1 MSKTSKK
8 KFRASRPAAVP
19 PAAPSLPPRD
29 FSVPYA
35 AGFIL
40 SAALFGLV
48 PDTFANHAWDY
59 LQFLPAGWLLFPA
72 ALVAVLFLSRKR
84 LAAASSVP
92 PAVHWAAALAVSACF
107 VLFRTRIHCFG
118 GDGNVSPLLPP
129 GFALSDF
136 LPPPPG
142 RGRFDGWLR
151 PAIEKAC
158 GALGLFEKS
167 EVMPS
172 MLAAAV
178 HSVVFGVLFV
188 WTAAV
193 VLRRRTDLFLLLATG
208 PFVFNFCGNVDSYAV
223 SLVVALAFFLAC
235 RPLWR
240 AGRPVRSRDLA
251 LLALL
256 WAFGL
261 WTHPFHAFGGFPL
274 AVLAARRLER
284 FPRAARLPGWLF
296 PVLWGVAFFTAVK
309 CSKWGNAWVEWKFA
323 APPPTFSRDTLTHYA
338 NSILLPVLPL
348 AGVLACDPSRRRRL
362 REPAVLFLSESLVF
376 FAMAFTLGAADQFN
390 YFHLAFFFSVPW
402 WLSLSADRPL
412 PPGPL
417 AAVLAC
423 RLFLLVPMAAVHSS
437 HATIRRAGALYP
449 LDPCHHNRVMSWQ
462 THLGLCLA
470 DNLQGDPAIR
480 SAVLAAFADGA
491 RNARPAGFRFGNA
504 VYHAAFLYEY
514 GEFEA
519 GRREL
524 HALLDAAPEAIRWFL
539 SPRPAFIQCNRERL
553 WGDIDRFL
561 EERRSPVLAEYRGV
575 VAQLRE
581 AAAAAPDFVRPPPYA
596 RGP

>member
-1 MSKTSKK
+1 MSKTRKQK
-8 KFRASRPAAVP
+8 TRASRPAAVP
-19 PAAPSLPPRD
+19 EGPPRPRAD
-29 FSVPYA
+29 LSVPFA
-35 AGFIL
+35 VGFIL
-40 SAALFGLV
+40 LSTLFGLV
-48 PDTFANHAWDY
+48 PGTFANYAWDY
-59 LQFLPAGWLLFPA
+59 LQFLPAGWLVFPVAMA
-72 ALVAVLFLSRKR
+72 ALPVLLRRR
-84 LAAASSVP
+84 LASASSVP
-92 PAVHWAAALAVSACF
+92 PAVLWAVALALPACF

-118 GDGNVSPLLPP
+118 GDGNVSPLLPS

-151 PAIEKAC
+151 PAVEKVC
-158 GALGLFEKS
+158 GALGLFRKS

-178 HSVVFGVLFV
+178 HSIAFGVLFV

-193 VLRRRTDLFLLLATG
+193 ALRRRADLFLLLATG

-223 SLVVALAFFLAC
+223 SLVVALVFFLAC
-235 RPLWR
+235 RPLWPP
-240 AGRPVRSRDLA
+240 GTPVGFRHLA

-256 WAFGL
+256 GAFGL

-274 AVLAARRLER
+274 AALTTRWLKR

-296 PVLWGVAFFTAVK
+296 PVLYGVAFFVAVK

-323 APPPTFSRDTLTHYA
+323 APPPTFSRDTWIHYA

-348 AGVLACDPSRRRRL
+348 AGVLFLDPSRRRL
-362 REPAVLFLSESLVF
+362 VREAAVLFLSESLVF

-402 WLSLSADRPL
+402 WLALSAGRPL
-412 PPGPL
+412 RPVSL

-423 RLFLLVPMAAVHSS
+423 QLSLLVPMAAVHSS
-437 HATIRRAGALYP
+437 HATIRRAEALYP
-449 LDPCHHNRVMSWQ
+449 IDPCHHNRVMSYQ

-470 DNLQGDPAIR
+470 DNLQSDPAIR
-480 SAVLAAFADGA
+480 TAVLGAFADGA
-491 RNARPAGFRFGNA
+491 RNAQPPGFRFGNA
-504 VYHAAFLYEY
+504 VYHAAFRYEY

-524 HALLDAAPEAIRWFL
+524 YALLDAAPDALSWFL

-561 EERRSPVLAEYRGV
+561 EERLSPVLGEYREI
-575 VAQLRE
+575 VAHLRE
-581 AAAAAPDFVRPPPYA
+581 AAAATAYFVRPPSYA
-596 RGP
+596 QGP